1 MITTVVLSMDHFDHN
16 NKHSQTHALTV
27 HHYDYCNLY
36 STTTRDAA
44 RPLWWGES
52 TTWRYHSDGTV
63 FDRLRPRWSVDTVST
78 TLWLLHRWG
87 YVLRRGD
94 WGHYV
99 TLRDSVIGCVM
110 YHWGLGILKTP
121 KSLTYKSITSPSIY
135 YSNETS
141 GPPHTE
147 KFPRV

>member
-1 MITTVVLSMDHFDHN
+1 
-16 NKHSQTHALTV
+16 
-27 HHYDYCNLY
+27 
-36 STTTRDAA
+36 
-44 RPLWWGES
+44 
-52 TTWRYHSDGTV
+52 
-63 FDRLRPRWSVDTVST
+63 
-78 TLWLLHRWG
+78 LHRWG